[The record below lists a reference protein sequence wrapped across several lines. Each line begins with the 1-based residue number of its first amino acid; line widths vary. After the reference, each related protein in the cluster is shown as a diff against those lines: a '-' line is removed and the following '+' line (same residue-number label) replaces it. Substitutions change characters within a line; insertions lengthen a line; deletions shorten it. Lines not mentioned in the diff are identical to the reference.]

1 MFSAWPTSF
10 PFSLILSVAFSFSF
24 PTPFKI
30 YPSQGFFFPFL
41 PPQQV
46 IRRLPRSSIAPVG
59 DLRTGVIYKQVLMLL
74 TTSSIQCPSLVI
86 SVLVSSCHKVTPHLF
101 FILSSYIIL
110 MSFANLS
117 CPNRLLSAGGPV
129 GSCHLPISYSSWQ
142 GHPLLCLQWP

>member
-10 PFSLILSVAFSFSF
+10 PFSLILSFVFSFSF

-30 YPSQGFFFPFL
+30 YPSQVFFFPFL

-59 DLRTGVIYKQVLMLL
+59 ALMTGVIYKQVLKLL

-86 SVLVSSCHKVTPHLF
+86 SVLVSSCHKVTPHF
-101 FILSSYIIL
+101 FSSSGYIIL

-117 CPNRLLSAGGPV
+117 CSNRLLSAGGPW
-129 GSCHLPISYSSWQ
+129 GSCHLSISYSSWQ